1 MIKRFVI
8 VVACGVLTSCSNVTI
23 ENPTDEFLEGKKLTK
38 LENGPLEEISGGA
51 ASATNPGLFWLHNDS
66 GNDPEIYLVDESLEI
81 RATCPLPVENRDWED
96 MAVGP
101 GPVAGINYIYLAEIG
116 DNAAKYPTKY
126 IYRFPEPEWDG
137 ATPRLEPG
145 KIDTISF
152 RLEGKNK
159 DTETLLIDP
168 ATRDLY
174 VISKRDEPVWL
185 YVLSYPYP
193 TDTLTEA
200 KKVHSLPFIQIVGG
214 DISEDGKQI
223 LLKNYEHVYYWNN
236 TSGFSIPELLRTQPF
251 EVPYEV
257 EPQGEAIMWA
267 RDQSG
272 FYTVSEKNVGKD
284 SFLYLYKRKN
294 AKR

>member
-1 MIKRFVI
+1 MIKWFVI
-8 VVACGVLTSCSNVTI
+8 VVVCGVLTSCSGVTI
-23 ENPTDEFLEGKKLTK
+23 ENPTDEFLKGEKLTK
-38 LENGPLEEISGGA
+38 LDNGLLEEISGGA
-51 ASATNPGLFWLHNDS
+51 ASAVNPGLFWLHNDS
-66 GNDPEIYLVDESLEI
+66 GNAPEIYLVDEALEI
-81 RATCPLPVENRDWED
+81 KATCPLPVENRDWED

-101 GPVAGINYIYLAEIG
+101 GPVPGVSYIYLAEIG
-116 DNAAKYPTKY
+116 DNVAKYPTKY
-126 IYRFPEPEWDG
+126 IYRFPEPGWDG
-137 ATPRLEPG
+137 ATARLDAG

-174 VISKRDEPVWL
+174 IISKRDEPVWL
-185 YVLSYPYP
+185 YALNYPYP

-200 KKVHSLPFIQIVGG
+200 KKVQSLPFTQIVGG
-214 DISEDGKQI
+214 DISPDGKQI
-223 LLKNYEHVYYWNN
+223 LLKNYEHVFYWENMKGA
-236 TSGFSIPELLRTQPF
+236 TIPELLKTKPF
-251 EVPYEV
+251 EVPYEI

-284 SFLYLYKRKN
+284 SFLYLYKRKSG
-294 AKR
+294 KI